1 MGSLDAMIRMAGE
14 MWEALVTWETEK
26 YDLEERMKR
35 QDYDLKELRER
46 QRQQLRAR
54 ALKLGL
60 DPEALTGKHPPKVK
74 LASKF
79 ERRVDTRSF
88 EERIGMLKGGWVE
101 YYQEVADE
109 KWQKQLEAW
118 ESRTRSKLPRWF
130 GENPGRKP
138 GDPETPEA
146 DENIEPPEPL
156 SEEEEEE
163 EEEEPEPEP
172 EEGEGGEGGEGEA
185 PAEGE
190 ATEGEVTEGEEEEE
204 EEEEEE

>member
-14 MWEALVTWETEK
+14 MWESLFTLETEK

-46 QRQQLRAR
+46 QRQQLRAK

-88 EERIGMLKGGWVE
+88 EERIGMFKGGFEEEWKVSMD
-101 YYQEVADE
+101 QN
-109 KWQKQLEAW
+109 W
-118 ESRTRSKLPRWF
+118 ERKMEEWTQRVRTKLPRWF
-130 GENPGRKP
+130 GEKPGRKP

-156 SEEEEEE
+156 TEEEEEE
-163 EEEEPEPEP
+163 EKEEPEPEP
-172 EEGEGGEGGEGEA
+172 EEEAAEGG
-185 PAEGE
+185 
-190 ATEGEVTEGEEEEE
+190 
-204 EEEEEE
+204 